1 MRCEIVLTPHIT
13 PDAMQS
19 MDVALTLEG
28 LTRKAGED
36 IFRAQVDTVT
46 IPGCVPENVVLT
58 DEAGEIPFTNKD
70 TAPYPYKFLHY
81 VAGRDTAGTVRITYT
96 VKPRPY
102 CEGDRCGPYFDLK
115 AEGPGASSAGL
126 SFLPDIE
133 GCAGEISLHWDLSDC
148 PAGST
153 GICTF
158 GEGDVAYTGSIDKL
172 RQCYYIF
179 GQVKSI
185 SEGEFGFHWL
195 TEPTF
200 DVQSI
205 ADYARKLFGM
215 MSRFFRD
222 DEKTYRIIMRKD
234 PYPTSGGTALLRSYM
249 FGWNDVQPVSVAD
262 KQNILAHEMVHNWP
276 HLNDVPY
283 GITSW
288 YSEGTAEYYC
298 VMFPFR
304 MGLVSKEVTLHE
316 IQTRT
321 DNYYTNPT
329 RHLENIEAAKI
340 CWQDRRAQRLPYGRG
355 FFFLANTDVKVREA
369 TQGKYCIDDVV
380 LSILEKGRQGAT
392 LNNELFI
399 QTVKDMAGI
408 DVTAD
413 WETMRTGGHIVPLA
427 GSFDG
432 HFDVASAEVPE
443 ADTGKMVTSYVWTLK
458 EAE

>member
-1 MRCEIVLTPHIT
+1 MRCAITLTPHM
-13 PDAMQS
+13 PAGQVES
-19 MDVALTLEG
+19 MDVTLELTG
-28 LTRKAGED
+28 LTRAAGAE
-36 IFRAQVDTVT
+36 IFRAQVETVT
-46 IPGCVPENVVLT
+46 IPGCVPQNVTIT
-58 DEAGEIPFTNKD
+58 DDAGDVPFTTSE
-70 TAPYPYKFLHY
+70 TAPYPYKFLHH
-81 VAGRDTAGTVRITYT
+81 TAQRETMGTVRLSYT
-96 VKPRPY
+96 VKPRPF

-133 GCAGEISLHWDLSDC
+133 DCEGDISLRWDLADC

-158 GEGDVAYTGSIDKL
+158 GEGAVSYTGSIEKL
-172 RQCYYIF
+172 RQSYYIF
-179 GQVKSI
+179 GQVHSI
-185 SEGEFGFHWL
+185 SEGDFGFHWL

-200 DVQSI
+200 DVQAI
-205 ADYARKLFGM
+205 ADYAKQLFGM

-276 HLNDVPY
+276 HLNDIPY

-304 MGLVSKEVTLHE
+304 MGLVSKEVTLKE

-321 DNYYTNPT
+321 DNYFTNPT
-329 RHLENIEAAKI
+329 RHLENIEAAKL

-355 FFFLANTDVKVREA
+355 FFFLANTDVKIRQA
-369 TQGKYCIDDVV
+369 TGSKCSIDDVV
-380 LSILEKGRQGAT
+380 LAILEKGRQGAT
-392 LNNELFI
+392 LGNELFI
-399 QTVKDMAGI
+399 QTVKDIAGI

-413 WETMRTGGHIVPLA
+413 WEVMRTGGHIVPMA

-432 HFDVASAEVPE
+432 HFDVAPAEVPE
-443 ADTGKMVTSYVWTLK
+443 TDTGKIVTSYVWTLK